1 MSKKKKKDKAE
12 EVKKEKPKAPKK
24 VAVKAVVKA
33 AAKPKKAAAAKKPSP
48 PAVEISSDDIALRA
62 YFLAERRQQE
72 GIPGDEHSDWIE
84 AERQLRAEAGL

>member
-1 MSKKKKKDKAE
+1 MSKKKKKDKAD

-24 VAVKAVVKA
+24 VAAKT
-33 AAKPKKAAAAKKPSP
+33 AAKPKKAAVKKTAP
-48 PAVEISSDDIALRA
+48 PAVTISSDDIALRA